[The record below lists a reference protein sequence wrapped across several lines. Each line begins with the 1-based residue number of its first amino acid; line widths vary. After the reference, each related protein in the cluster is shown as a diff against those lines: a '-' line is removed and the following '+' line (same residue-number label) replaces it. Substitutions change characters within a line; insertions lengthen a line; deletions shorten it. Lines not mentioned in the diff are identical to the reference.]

1 MYEHYNYEWILR
13 SPKTKGERIAQ
24 LRQLNAKGKLS
35 RRCCIQAIRLIMEYG
50 ITEKY
55 ATQLFEGKVV
65 L

>member
-13 SPKTKGERIAQ
+13 SRKSKEERIAQ

-35 RRCCIQAIRLIMEYG
+35 RRCCIRAIRIIMEYG

-55 ATQLFEGKVV
+55 ATQLLEGEG
-65 L
+65 